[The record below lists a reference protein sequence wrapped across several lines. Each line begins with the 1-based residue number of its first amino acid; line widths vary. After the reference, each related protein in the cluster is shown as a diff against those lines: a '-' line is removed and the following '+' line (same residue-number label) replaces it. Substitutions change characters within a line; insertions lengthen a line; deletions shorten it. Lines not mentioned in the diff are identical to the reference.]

1 MSIEK
6 MSETLFQPRK
16 ARRTSHSDNP
26 KTKRNREAEAAKS
39 GFEAA
44 ELKARTAFRTSKSRH
59 LAKLHRT
66 PGWSALTATQ
76 REDRE
81 ADVVEEL
88 EKKLREK
95 LRALDKLWDTGT
107 IVDGSTENEHDA
119 HDENEHDAHD
129 GSPENMME
137 SKILGSIE
145 MDDIEDD
152 EDAWEDEP
160 EDTFREVFHRYEVG
174 YDKKFR
180 KWEKRS
186 AHEELENN
194 QLN

>member
-1 MSIEK
+1 MIYLMSIEK

-44 ELKARTAFRTSKSRH
+44 ELKVRTAFRTSKSRH

-107 IVDGSTENEHDA
+107 IGDGST
-119 HDENEHDAHD
+119 ENEHDAHD

-137 SKILGSIE
+137 SKILGSTE

-160 EDTFREVFHRYEVG
+160 QDTFREVFYRYEVG

-180 KWEKRS
+180 KWERRS
-186 AHEELENN
+186 VHEE
-194 QLN
+194 

>member
-1 MSIEK
+1 MIYLMSIEK
-6 MSETLFQPRK
+6 MSETFFQPRK

-44 ELKARTAFRTSKSRH
+44 ELKARTAFRTSKSRR

-107 IVDGSTENEHDA
+107 IVDGSS
-119 HDENEHDAHD
+119 ENEHDAHD
-129 GSPENMME
+129 GSPENTVME
-137 SKILGSIE
+137 SKILGSTE

-160 EDTFREVFHRYEVG
+160 EDTFREVFQRFEAG

-180 KWEKRS
+180 KWERRS
-186 AHEELENN
+186 AREASENN